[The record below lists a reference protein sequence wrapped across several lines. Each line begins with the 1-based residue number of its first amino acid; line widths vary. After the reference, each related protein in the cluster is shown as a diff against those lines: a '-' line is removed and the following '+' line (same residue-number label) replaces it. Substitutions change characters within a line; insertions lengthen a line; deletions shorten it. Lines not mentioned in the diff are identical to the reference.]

1 MPEPAPRWILDDST
15 ATAECRLN
23 GRLMYVLEQR
33 READLSAVEAAAVI
47 ESLRSLADGL
57 EASCLDRQ
65 AGEVLAEV
73 DVAVTIE
80 DESANVG

>member
-1 MPEPAPRWILDDST
+1 MPESTPRRLPEG

-23 GRLMYVLEQR
+23 GRLLYVLQQR
-33 READLSAVEAAAVI
+33 TERDLTDLEAAAVI

-57 EASCLDRQ
+57 EESCLDRQ

-80 DESANVG
+80 DDEPANVR